1 MSELAQ
7 WKNPRFP
14 WESRAFPPQLE
25 CRPSWG
31 GTGGSTGEDLV
42 PPIPVLGQEPTFKAG
57 SRIQTFQVAEKTI
70 FFFLRCQATELF
82 ISDRSVPLPHIP
94 LEDAVCLC
102 PELSGL

>member
-70 FFFLRCQATELF
+70 FFFF
-82 ISDRSVPLPHIP
+82 KMPSN
-94 LEDAVCLC
+94 
-102 PELSGL
+102 